1 MTTKNKINPG
11 HNPFSLGTKD
21 DIMPIPARQDIQLS
35 RPAAFFQ
42 SAESPE
48 YFTLDIPAV
57 GYEKEEIEIF
67 VINGLLRVSANKK
80 RTSRGHHCAQI
91 IEEIDTDS
99 IERLFKLAD
108 FVQHE
113 HIDATYQNDV
123 IHLSFTPG
131 NEKDIHQVDI
141 Q

>member
-1 MTTKNKINPG
+1 MTSNNKIQPG
-11 HNPFSLGTKD
+11 HNPYPLGTAD
-21 DIMPIPARQDIQLS
+21 DIMPIPHRRDIKLS
-35 RPAAFFQ
+35 RPTAFFQ
-42 SAESPE
+42 AAKSDE

-57 GYEKEEIEIF
+57 GYKKEEIEIF
-67 VINGLLRVSANKK
+67 VTKGILRINANKK
-80 RTSRGHHCAQI
+80 RISRGLRSAQI

-113 HIDATYQNDV
+113 HIDATYENDV
-123 IHLSFTPG
+123 IHLSFSPG
-131 NEKDIHQVDI
+131 NEKDTHKVEI